1 MTYHTLQIEHG
12 GGMLATVW
20 LNRPGQYNVLDS
32 RMLDE
37 LIAVFAELGAIA
49 QLRAI
54 VLAARGPQ
62 FCLGIDPDW
71 RQQLL
76 ANAADRC
83 GAEARLAALLQAIHA
98 CAVPVVAKVQGD
110 CHGAGTGLVAACDI
124 ALAAGH
130 AGFRLPELQP
140 DMQPDVAPVA
150 HIPWVAQAM
159 GARATRRYL
168 LTAERFS
175 AFEAKQFGLVHEA
188 VAADA
193 LDERAD
199 AIVAALLQAD
209 RKKVFGDVI
218 WNKVNKPTGSPAA

>member
-1 MTYHTLQIEHG
+1 MTCRTLQIEHG

-20 LNRPGQYNVLDS
+20 LNRAGQYNALDS

-37 LIAVFAELGAIA
+37 LGEAFADLGAVEP
-49 QLRAI
+49 LRAI

-62 FCLGIDPDW
+62 FCIGIDPDW
-71 RQQLL
+71 RQAL
-76 ANAADRC
+76 AASAAECCNAA
-83 GAEARLAALLQAIHA
+83 ARLATLLQAIRA
-98 CAVPVVAKVQGD
+98 CPVPVVAKVQGD

-130 AGFRLPELQP
+130 AGFILPEP
-140 DMQPDVAPVA
+140 TPVA
-150 HIPWVAQAM
+150 CIAWIEQAM
-159 GARATRRYL
+159 GARAARRYL

-188 VAADA
+188 VAAEV
-193 LDERAD
+193 LDERTD

-209 RKKVFGDVI
+209 RKKVFGDII
-218 WNKVNKPTGSPAA
+218 WNKEHKPTGSPAA